1 MTEMSEVTEDKI
13 LIRMQDASKE
23 LQTLLNKLL
32 AIKKEIDVSLNTL
45 DNNYF
50 VEKTDALE
58 NFNEI
63 LNVQGIEHLSQF
75 IDEFCE
81 PVKEEL
87 DTKCS
92 THEFID
98 DVVDFGL
105 DSSASIS
112 YCKHCHLSKKV

>member
-1 MTEMSEVTEDKI
+1 MTEMTEMTENII

-32 AIKKEIDVSLNTL
+32 VIRQEIDVSLNAL

-58 NFNEI
+58 NFIEI
-63 LNVQGIEHLSQF
+63 FNVQGIEHLSQF
-75 IDEFCE
+75 IDKFCE
-81 PVKEEL
+81 QVKEEL

-92 THEFID
+92 THDFID

>member
-63 LNVQGIEHLSQF
+63 FNVQGIEHLSQF

-81 PVKEEL
+81 QVKEEL

-105 DSSASIS
+105 DSPASIS
-112 YCKHCHLSKKV
+112 YCKHCHVSKKV

>member
-23 LQTLLNKLL
+23 LQILLNKLL
-32 AIKKEIDVSLNTL
+32 VIKKEIDVSLNAL

-63 LNVQGIEHLSQF
+63 FNVQGIEHLSDF
-75 IDEFCE
+75 IDKFCE
-81 PVKEEL
+81 QVKEEL

-92 THEFID
+92 EHDFID

-112 YCKHCHLSKKV
+112 YCKYCHVSKKV

>member
-32 AIKKEIDVSLNTL
+32 VIRQEIDVSLNAL

-58 NFNEI
+58 NFIEI
-63 LNVQGIEHLSQF
+63 FNVQGIEHLSHF
-75 IDEFCE
+75 IDKFCE
-81 PVKEEL
+81 QVKEEL
-87 DTKCS
+87 DTK
-92 THEFID
+92 
-98 DVVDFGL
+98 
-105 DSSASIS
+105 
-112 YCKHCHLSKKV
+112 